1 MTRLSW
7 VNSSSDM
14 DSSVRAWMELEIMF
28 LSDTWSAISSCVS
41 SLERSAWRRSVRSE
55 SEVIGLGVGFPTSVV
70 EEWSGL
76 PSISSSQSESRSS
89 SEDKSVSRSAIVVPS
104 LPSLFPSCS
113 SVNAGFKKSYSPS
126 GCVLRF
132 LSWVVES
139 VTFMASAPDWP
150 GPRTTFVLL
159 RVLACSVV
167 VDGVVVSEE
176 EGAISGSGYNSP
188 FRRVRVRVLR

>member
-1 MTRLSW
+1 
-7 VNSSSDM
+7 
-14 DSSVRAWMELEIMF
+14 VRAWMELEIMF
-28 LSDTWSAISSCVS
+28 LSDAWSAISSCVS

-76 PSISSSQSESRSS
+76 PSISSSESWSS
-89 SEDKSVSRSAIVVPS
+89 SEDSNASRSAIVVPS

-113 SVNAGFKKSYSPS
+113 SVNAGFKQSYSSS

-132 LSWVVES
+132 LSWLVES
-139 VTFMASAPDWP
+139 VTFMASASDWP

-167 VDGVVVSEE
+167 VDGVVVSEDD
-176 EGAISGSGYNSP
+176 GAISGSGYNSP